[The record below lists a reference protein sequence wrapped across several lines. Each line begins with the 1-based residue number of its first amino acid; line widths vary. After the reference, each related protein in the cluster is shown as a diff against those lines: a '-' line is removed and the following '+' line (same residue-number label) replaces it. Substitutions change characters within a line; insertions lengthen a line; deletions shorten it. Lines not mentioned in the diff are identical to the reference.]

1 MIIIFYNFRYN
12 QLLLSSFF
20 RNLGTTIPI
29 RVHCFTFSH
38 DNSFLHC
45 NTSPIICNNMSFLTL
60 ERLLAINRIDQ
71 TSSWL
76 LFYSSNSVMTLM
88 FIPCPAFCTTR
99 AIFFKSVHIKT
110 LKCTPSGYAANLI
123 IIIFHI
129 MKIKQR
135 AKESNSADFCICHIC
150 KNLHMFPPSI
160 MCGPNMVNLGCMVM
174 EKLT

>member
-1 MIIIFYNFRYN
+1 VIIIFYNFRYN

-76 LFYSSNSVMTLM
+76 LLYSSNSVMTLM

-110 LKCTPSGYAANLI
+110 LKCTPFGYAANDNYLVSKKINRSMLFYIYRLI
-123 IIIFHI
+123 ITGIFFSD
-129 MKIKQR
+129 MNVPL
-135 AKESNSADFCICHIC
+135 SC
-150 KNLHMFPPSI
+150 L
-160 MCGPNMVNLGCMVM
+160 
-174 EKLT
+174 